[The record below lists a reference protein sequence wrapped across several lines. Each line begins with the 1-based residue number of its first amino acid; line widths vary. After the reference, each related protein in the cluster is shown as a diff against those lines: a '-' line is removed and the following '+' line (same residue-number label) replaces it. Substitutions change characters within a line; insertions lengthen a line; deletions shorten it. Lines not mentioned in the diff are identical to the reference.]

1 MCFVVQYTGVITERN
16 YGMSVT
22 LTRDEKRKR
31 RVRSI
36 KRFIL
41 FLAAILIF
49 IPIIVMLIL
58 LNKVNQ
64 LEYQINELN
73 QLIEEGGTTE
83 TEVQESEEN
92 TLPMA
97 EEQNSKELE
106 IQTLPTDE
114 IFEGRKVYLTFDDG
128 PSENTAAILDIL
140 EQYGVKATFFVVGKT
155 DKASLSLYK
164 RIVDE
169 GHTLGMHSYSHDYGD
184 IYSSLENYVADLNR
198 LGDYLYQVTGIRP
211 EYVRFPG
218 GSSNRVSK
226 VDMKELIGY
235 LNKNGYIYYD
245 WNLSSKD
252 ADYSNLSAEKI
263 TMNCLS
269 QVEDYSKEVIIL
281 FHDANDKKS
290 TVEALPDIIKGIYE
304 LENTKILPIT
314 EETIPIQHIQLN

>member
-1 MCFVVQYTGVITERN
+1 
-16 YGMSVT
+16 MSVT

-198 LGDYLYQVTGIRP
+198 LGDHLYQVTGIRP

>member
-1 MCFVVQYTGVITERN
+1 
-16 YGMSVT
+16 MSVI

-83 TEVQESEEN
+83 TKVQESEEN

-140 EQYGVKATFFVVGKT
+140 KQYGVKATFFVVGKT
-155 DKASLSLYK
+155 DETSLTLYK

-184 IYSSLENYVADLNR
+184 IYSSVENYVADLNR
-198 LGDYLYQVTGIRP
+198 LGDHLYQVTGIRP

-226 VDMKELIGY
+226 VDMKELIEY

>member
-64 LEYQINELN
+64 LEYQINELY

-198 LGDYLYQVTGIRP
+198 LGDHLYQVTGIRP

>member
-1 MCFVVQYTGVITERN
+1 
-16 YGMSVT
+16 MSVT

-41 FLAAILIF
+41 FLAVILIF

-64 LEYQINELN
+64 LEYQINELY

-92 TLPMA
+92 TLPRA

-140 EQYGVKATFFVVGKT
+140 KQYGVKATFFVVGKT
-155 DKASLSLYK
+155 DETSLTLYK

-184 IYSSLENYVADLNR
+184 IYSSVENYVADLNR
-198 LGDYLYQVTGIRP
+198 LGDHLYQVTGIRP

-226 VDMKELIGY
+226 VDMKELIEY

-263 TMNCLS
+263 TINCLS

>member
-1 MCFVVQYTGVITERN
+1 
-16 YGMSVT
+16 MSVI

-64 LEYQINELN
+64 LEYQINELY

-92 TLPMA
+92 TLPRA

-140 EQYGVKATFFVVGKT
+140 KQYGVKATFFVVGKT
-155 DKASLSLYK
+155 DETSLTLYK

-184 IYSSLENYVADLNR
+184 IYSSVENYVADLNR
-198 LGDYLYQVTGIRP
+198 LGDHLYQVTGIRP

-263 TMNCLS
+263 TINCLS

-290 TVEALPDIIKGIYE
+290 TVEALPDIIQGIYE

>member
-1 MCFVVQYTGVITERN
+1 
-16 YGMSVT
+16 MSVI

-64 LEYQINELN
+64 LEYQINELY

-92 TLPMA
+92 TLPRA

-140 EQYGVKATFFVVGKT
+140 KQYGVKATFFVVGKT
-155 DKASLSLYK
+155 DETSLTIYK

-184 IYSSLENYVADLNR
+184 IYSSVENYVADLNR
-198 LGDYLYQVTGIRP
+198 LGDHLYQVTGIRP

-226 VDMKELIGY
+226 VDMKELIEY

-263 TMNCLS
+263 TINCLS

>member
-1 MCFVVQYTGVITERN
+1 
-16 YGMSVT
+16 MSVT

-41 FLAAILIF
+41 FLAVILIF

-64 LEYQINELN
+64 LEYQINELY

-140 EQYGVKATFFVVGKT
+140 KQYGVKATFFVVGKT
-155 DKASLSLYK
+155 DETSLTLYK

-184 IYSSLENYVADLNR
+184 IYSSVENYVADLNR
-198 LGDYLYQVTGIRP
+198 LGDHLYQVTGIRP

-226 VDMKELIGY
+226 VDMKELIEY

-263 TMNCLS
+263 TINCLS

>member
-1 MCFVVQYTGVITERN
+1 
-16 YGMSVT
+16 MSVT

>member
-1 MCFVVQYTGVITERN
+1 
-16 YGMSVT
+16 MSVI

-64 LEYQINELN
+64 LEYQINELY

-92 TLPMA
+92 TLPRP

-106 IQTLPTDE
+106 IQTLPTGE

-140 EQYGVKATFFVVGKT
+140 KQYGVKATFFVVGKT
-155 DKASLSLYK
+155 DETSLTLYK

-184 IYSSLENYVADLNR
+184 IYSSVENYVADLNR
-198 LGDYLYQVTGIRP
+198 LGDHLYQVTGIRP

-226 VDMKELIGY
+226 VDMKELIEY

-263 TMNCLS
+263 TINCLS

>member
-1 MCFVVQYTGVITERN
+1 
-16 YGMSVT
+16 MSVI

-64 LEYQINELN
+64 LEYQINELY

-92 TLPMA
+92 TLPRA

-140 EQYGVKATFFVVGKT
+140 KQYGVKATFFVVGKT
-155 DKASLSLYK
+155 DETSLTLYK

-184 IYSSLENYVADLNR
+184 IYSSVENYVADLNR
-198 LGDYLYQVTGIRP
+198 LGDHLYQVTGIRP

-226 VDMKELIGY
+226 VDMKELIEY

-263 TMNCLS
+263 TINCLS